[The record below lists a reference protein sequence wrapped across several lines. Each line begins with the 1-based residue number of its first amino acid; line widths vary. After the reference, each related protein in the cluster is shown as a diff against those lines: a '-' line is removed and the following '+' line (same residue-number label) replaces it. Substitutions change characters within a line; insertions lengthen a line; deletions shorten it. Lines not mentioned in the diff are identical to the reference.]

1 MIWIEYQISH
11 NISLNQSLI
20 QSKAVTLLDSMKT
33 ERGEKAAEKKYET
46 GRSCFMRF
54 KERSCLLKIKVQSE
68 PAGADI
74 DIEIA
79 TVFQKIWLRKLM
91 KAVTLNNA
99 FSM

>member
-11 NISLNQSLI
+11 NIPLNQSLT

-33 ERGEKAAEKKYET
+33 QRGEKAAEKKYET

-54 KERSCLLKIKVQSE
+54 KERSCLLKIKVQRE
-68 PAGADI
+68 PASA

-91 KAVTLNNA
+91 KAVTLNNG